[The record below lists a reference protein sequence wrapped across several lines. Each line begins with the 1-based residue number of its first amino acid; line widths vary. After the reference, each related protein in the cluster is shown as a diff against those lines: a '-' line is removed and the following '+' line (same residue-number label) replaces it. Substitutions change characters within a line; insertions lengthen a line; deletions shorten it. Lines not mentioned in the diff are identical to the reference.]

1 MAIDLDTQLNTGAK
15 ICIFGIGGAGGNAV
29 NNMIARGVKGV
40 TFVTA
45 NTDKQALDKTLAEN
59 KILLGID
66 TTKGLGAGAN
76 PEVGKAAAEESQ
88 EEIKDMLSGYDLI
101 FITCGMGGGTG
112 TGGAPIVA
120 NIAQKTG
127 ALVVGIVSK
136 CFSREG
142 VNKTA
147 IADEGIAKLKENV
160 DAYIVVPNDKILEV
174 CGAMRPS
181 EAYHKANDI
190 LYNATSG
197 IVDIITNDGFINV
210 DFADVKTTLTNAGEV
225 IIGIGQSKG
234 ENAAQ
239 DAVKQA
245 LSSPFL
251 DNLSIAGSKFV
262 LMNIKYGAK
271 YTTDDI
277 DKAYQALREEAGDSI
292 DIKNGEGEIEGED
305 DFIVTILASAKK
317 VDENEKKKEVK
328 ANDVKVNNLKPS
340 TTTKKQNYK
349 NDFCSNFNL
358 FDTQPDTNY
367 STLLNQE
374 TKIKKENIEINSPTH
389 IEIIK
394 EQGYGNRVGRPH
406 GEEELKIYD
415 LPAYL
420 RNGKESKYNDFDSH
434 LTSIENSDSIP
445 QEEERSKLQKIINT
459 TSATLVTNPFIKK
472 LSDSGVSFIK

>member
-1 MAIDLDTQLNTGAK
+1 MAIELDTQLNTGAK

-45 NTDKQALDKTLAEN
+45 NTDQQALNKTLAEN

-76 PEVGKAAAEESQ
+76 PEVGKSAAEESQ
-88 EEIKDMLSGYDLI
+88 EEIKDILTGYDLI
-101 FITCGMGGGTG
+101 FVTCGMGGGTG
-112 TGGAPIVA
+112 TGGAPVVA
-120 NIAQKTG
+120 NIAQETG
-127 ALVVGIVSK
+127 ALVVGIVAK
-136 CFSREG
+136 CFTREG
-142 VNKTA
+142 ANKTA
-147 IADEGIAKLKENV
+147 IAEAGIAKLKENV
-160 DAYIVVPNDKILEV
+160 DAYIVVPNDKILEE

-181 EAYHKANDI
+181 EAYHRANDI

-210 DFADVKTTLTNAGEV
+210 DFADVRTTLTDAGEV
-225 IIGIGQSKG
+225 IIGIGHGKG
-234 ENAAQ
+234 ENAAK
-239 DAVKQA
+239 DAVVQA
-245 LSSPFL
+245 LSSPFF
-251 DNLSIAGSKFV
+251 DNLSIAGSKFA

-317 VDENEKKKEVK
+317 VDENEKKKVTR
-328 ANDVKVNNLKPS
+328 NTDIKVNSQKNN
-340 TTTKKQNYK
+340 TTNKKQNYK
-349 NDFCSNFNL
+349 SDFCSNFNL

-374 TKIKKENIEINSPTH
+374 TKIKKENIEINSPAN

-420 RNGKESKYNDFDSH
+420 RNGKESKYNDVDSD

-445 QEEERSKLQKIINT
+445 QEEERAKLQRIINT
-459 TSATLVTNPFIKK
+459 TSTALVNNPFIKK